1 MKLKL
6 NLLKPFSDVV
16 GRKEL
21 GFEFDGKTLEDMFK
35 ALVQKY
41 PKLKAEIY
49 TKDDEITDYISIFVN
64 DKPLSILNGIKT
76 ELKNGDELLVFVP
89 ISGG

>member
-6 NLLKPFSDVV
+6 NLLKPFSDII

-21 GFEFDGKTLEDMFK
+21 GFEFKGKTIKDLFQ
-35 ALVQKY
+35 ALVEQY
-41 PKLKAEIY
+41 PKLKEELY
-49 TKDDEITDYISIFVN
+49 TENDEITDYVSLFVN
-64 DKPLSILNGIKT
+64 DKPLSVLNGVETK
-76 ELKNGDELLVFVP
+76 LKNGDELLIFVP